1 MKKGLTYHH
10 NLKLALAFYIA
21 GLFPANLVAN
31 SFWVDRSDLDPHSFI
46 ILFDNAAEEEETKS
60 QNEAYPSKDVIR
72 IYWFSFKFMVNC
84 ASFKIMLHY
93 LIFFN
98 SHHLEIPTPPPKIV
112 PCLNV

>member
-60 QNEAYPSKDVIR
+60 QFEDDTSKDDIR
-72 IYWFSFKFMVNC
+72 MYWFAFKFLTNNP
-84 ASFKIMLHY
+84 SLKIVQHQ
-93 LIFFN
+93 LIFTF
-98 SHHLEIPTPPPKIV
+98 HHLEIPTPPPKIV
-112 PCLNV
+112 PCLNA